1 MTIVSNSKLTG
12 LYIEIAKKLGAPDE
26 EAEIFARCM
35 VRADLRGMFTQGASM
50 IPYSVGL
57 SEKKVANFGVPFE
70 ILKDESGMALV
81 DGHHGVGAVVAT
93 RAMDLAIKKARITGV
108 GCVWVRNGG
117 DFMMTANHAL
127 QALEQNMVGFVM
139 RNEAPRV
146 APWGGM
152 EPFFFTN
159 PIAVAFPSGEEAPI
173 VIDMAGASF
182 SVGMTVMAARDNKLM
197 PSPHL
202 FTPDGEYTDDPSKIV
217 LDPSNR
223 ESGFKGGIV
232 TLGHKGLMWA
242 IIVELFSALLAGTNT
257 SNLNNFSQTGDHPW
271 DEGQFH
277 MAIDISKLQPLEQFK
292 ASTDQFIRA
301 LRAVKPAKGFDGVI
315 IPGESEAKLEQQR
328 LQEGIPIRDEI
339 WAGVIKV
346 SNRLGVD
353 TSGLPNG

>member
-1 MTIVSNSKLTG
+1 MTVIKVDELTS
-12 LYIEIAKKLGAPDE
+12 LYIKIAEKLGAPKD

-50 IPYSVGL
+50 IPYSVML
-57 SEKKVANFGVPFE
+57 IETRVANFGVPFT
-70 ILKDESGMALV
+70 ILKDEAGMALI

-93 RAMDLAIKKARITGV
+93 RAMDLAIAKARTAGV

-127 QALEQNMVGFVM
+127 QAMEQDMVGLVM
-139 RNEAPRV
+139 RNENPRV

-159 PIAVAFPSGEEAPI
+159 PIAVAFPSGQEPPV

-182 SVGMTVMAARDNKLM
+182 SVGMTVMAARDNKRM

-202 FTPDGEYTDDPSKIV
+202 VTKDGEYTDDPRKIV
-217 LDPSNR
+217 VDPADR
-223 ESGFKGGIV
+223 ESGFTGGIV

-257 SNLNNFSQTGDHPW
+257 SNLNNFAPTGDHPW

-277 MAIDISKLQPLEQFK
+277 MAIDVSKLQPLEQFK
-292 ASTDQFIRA
+292 AATDGFIQA
-301 LRAVKPAKGFDGVI
+301 LRSVKPAQGFERVM
-315 IPGESEAKLEQQR
+315 IPGEVEARNEQTR
-328 LQEGIPIRDEI
+328 LKEGIPIRDEV
-339 WAGVIKV
+339 WQLVLQVAD
-346 SNRLGVD
+346 RLGV
-353 TSGLPNG
+353 SR

>member
-1 MTIVSNSKLTG
+1 MTLIKADELTSF
-12 LYIEIAKKLGAPDE
+12 YVEIAKKLGAPND

-50 IPYSVGL
+50 IPYSIGL
-57 SEKKVANFGVPFE
+57 CEKKVANFGVPFE
-70 ILKDESGMALV
+70 ILKDEAGMALV
-81 DGHHGVGAVVAT
+81 DGHYGVGAVVAT
-93 RAMDLAIKKARITGV
+93 RAMDLAIQKAREAGV
-108 GCVWVRNGG
+108 GCVWVHNGG

-127 QALEQNMVGFVM
+127 QAMEQDMVGLVM
-139 RNEAPRV
+139 RNENARV

-159 PIAVAFPSGEEAPI
+159 PIAVSFPSGEEYPI

-182 SVGMTVMAARDNKLM
+182 SVGMTVMTARDHKLM

-202 FTPDGEYTDDPSKIV
+202 VTADGEYTDDPRKIV
-217 LDPSNR
+217 DDVSDR
-223 ESGFKGGIV
+223 KSKFTGGIV

-242 IIVELFSALLAGTNT
+242 IIVELFSALLVGANT
-257 SNLNNFSQTGDHPW
+257 SNLNNFDPTGDHPW

-277 MAIDISKLQPLEQFK
+277 MAIDVSKLQPLEQFK

-301 LRAVKPAKGFDGVI
+301 LRSVKPAKGFDGVI

-328 LQEGIPIRDEI
+328 LKDGVPIRDEV
-339 WAGVIKV
+339 WAGVIQAA
-346 SNRLGVD
+346 RDIGVD
-353 TSGLPNG
+353 TKGLPAG